1 MSANPRVVIHLL
13 TLKCGSPLDAVP
25 SKDEMKLAERIAS
38 ILQDFELRQLE
49 IDEVENELSTKP
61 EVGSMVLGTSTF
73 FYFFQMLN
81 NWPRLLMF
89 VWDYSQGSRAR
100 EILIEMSPVSS
111 SLDLHENRM
120 INSVDDFQRYYGLV
134 VVSACNL
141 SQQENVTFQW
151 QHYSD
156 DRLIHSVKTDQCFAT
171 LRCANHGIHTVHL
184 SISSSTGVIIAI
196 GSRSFDIRPLWIAII
211 GDSFASGEG
220 NPDVPMRA
228 GFQAQWLDG
237 SCHRSTKSFAAQVFR
252 EIAAERDHTYLTF
265 LACAG
270 ASVED
275 GILKSDAK
283 ASQLVTIERIA
294 AMRELLDDGKA
305 VMPTV
310 FINKIDISRVHLGDE
325 VSPEDVHF
333 FKASPLRGHG
343 PDVVLLTTGGND
355 IGFSDIINAL
365 LHDNS
370 KFDISLMD
378 MRFFFVSYQLDL
390 VAERL
395 AALGAGNV
403 FVPQYFDFTK
413 NQFGEVDASCIS
425 PSEMSTA
432 SMTFA
437 ERRILR
443 RLNLLLLKKGADH
456 GWHVASN
463 VPTLF
468 ARRGICSSQSYIRLV
483 VVRCLQWSQVMFYA
497 VWMVMRFM
505 DDSGA
510 WSD

>member
-1 MSANPRVVIHLL
+1 
-13 TLKCGSPLDAVP
+13 
-25 SKDEMKLAERIAS
+25 
-38 ILQDFELRQLE
+38 
-49 IDEVENELSTKP
+49 
-61 EVGSMVLGTSTF
+61 MVLGTSTF

-294 AMRELLDDGKA
+294 AMR
-305 VMPTV
+305 
-310 FINKIDISRVHLGDE
+310 
-325 VSPEDVHF
+325 
-333 FKASPLRGHG
+333 GHG

-468 ARRGICSSQSYIRLV
+468 ARRGICSSQSYIRSRQESLAMQGNTMGAFHPNEAGHRAVAGEILKLV
-483 VVRCLQWSQVMFYA
+483 RQSAALAAF
-497 VWMVMRFM
+497 
-505 DDSGA
+505 
-510 WSD
+510 